1 MTIPSIVTQ
10 VQSQRSNMPRPLAM
24 NQQPRVV
31 FTQTLS
37 RITDLMVN
45 LQAIMVYLVGQYGLQ

>member
-1 MTIPSIVTQ
+1 
-10 VQSQRSNMPRPLAM
+10 MPRPLAM

>member
-1 MTIPSIVTQ
+1 VTQ